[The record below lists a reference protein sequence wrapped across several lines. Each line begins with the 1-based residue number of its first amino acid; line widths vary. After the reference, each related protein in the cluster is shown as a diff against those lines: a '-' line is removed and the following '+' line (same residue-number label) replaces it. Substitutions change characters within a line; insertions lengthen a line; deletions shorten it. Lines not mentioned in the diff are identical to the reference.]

1 MSIAKRLRRKFILVA
16 MAAVS
21 IVLVVIIGGINVV
34 NWMNVVEQAD
44 RRLDVIEGNGGVL
57 PDSAVLGPA
66 AASPGGGTTADG
78 EATAGEGGATPGGA
92 SAGRGSGARSAAR
105 DGDLSPETPFETRFF
120 TVTLDA
126 DGGVVATDTDK
137 IAAVD
142 SDEAAGY
149 ARKLTSGGAREGFYG
164 SYRYRAVAGAGGS
177 GTGDAD
183 GGSAGSGSDGDTM
196 YIFLDCTR
204 DLASFRSFL
213 SASLGISAVGWLL
226 VLALVVGLSRAVIR
240 PIAESYDKQRRF
252 ITDASHEIKTPLSII
267 DAADEVVEMEAGES
281 EWTRSIHDQVARLSK
296 LTERLVFLARM
307 DEGAGFSLED
317 ISLTEVVE
325 RAAAPYT
332 AVARAR
338 DLHLSCDIQ
347 PGVRCRGDAAALAQ
361 AVELLLDNAMRYA
374 SSGSVVELSLK
385 TQGRRRVLAVRNAC
399 DTMPA
404 GDLDRLFERFYR
416 ADESRSR
423 ATGGSGVG
431 LSVVRAVAET
441 HHGTARCRAVD
452 AHTIELSVEL

>member
-78 EATAGEGGATPGGA
+78 EASAGEGGGTPGGA

-105 DGDLSPETPFETRFF
+105 DGDLSPETLFETRFF

-164 SYRYRAVAGAGGS
+164 SYRYRAVAGGGS
-177 GTGDAD
+177 GTGGAD
-183 GGSAGSGSDGDTM
+183 GSGSGGDTM

-204 DLASFRSFL
+204 DLASLRSFL
-213 SASLGISAVGWLL
+213 SASVAISAVGWLL

-374 SSGSVVELSLK
+374 SAGSVVELSLK
-385 TQGRRRVLAVRNAC
+385 TRGRRRVLAVRNAC